1 MTESEIFEWIKLH
14 SVGPF
19 IQNKLTVDDQG
30 RAIITQDLQ
39 LSRGL
44 SEFPF
49 EIAKC
54 DSIGIEQ
61 NEFKSLDW
69 LPEKVFGSVIAWDN
83 QIVTLRGGP
92 KTVLGSYDVDNNLL
106 KNLEGSP
113 EIVSGSFIVSACKL
127 NTLKGCEHTKVGNSF
142 KAVGCGLQRIDALPK
157 QVANLDLSENS
168 ISDVSHLHE
177 LVKFH
182 QGSRSDG
189 GGTLYLRKNQG
200 ELKGLFYLAAIEGLQ
215 RVSIGSSNDTKLVK
229 AVRLINGFLQGTEGP
244 RTLIDLQNDFIDA
257 GLDEYL

>member
-1 MTESEIFEWIKLH
+1 MTKSEIFEWIKMH

-19 IQNKLTVDDQG
+19 MPSKLTVDDQG

-44 SEFPF
+44 SGIPF

-54 DSIGIEQ
+54 NFIGIEQ

-69 LPEKVFGSVIAWDN
+69 LPEKVLGSVIAWDN
-83 QIVTLRGGP
+83 QIDTLRGGP
-92 KTVLGSYDVDNNLL
+92 KHVLGSYDVDNNPLN
-106 KNLEGSP
+106 NLEGSP
-113 EIVSGSFIVSACKL
+113 ELVSGSFIVSACKL
-127 NTLKGCEHTKVGNSF
+127 NTLKGCEHTKVGNTF
-142 KAVGCGLQRIDALPK
+142 KAVGCGLRHIDALPM

-168 ISDVSHLHE
+168 IDDVSHLHE
-177 LVKFH
+177 LVEFY
-182 QGSRSDG
+182 QGSSSDG
-189 GGTLYLRKNQG
+189 GGTLHLRKNQG
-200 ELKGLFYLAAIEGLQ
+200 ELKGLFYLAAIEGIQ

-229 AVRLINGFLQGTEGP
+229 AVRLINDFLQGTEGP
-244 RTLIDLQNDFIDA
+244 KTLIDLQNKFIDA